1 MSNDK
6 QTLIDWLI
14 NQQFTIIPTIY
25 VKQAK
30 EIEKARIIETY
41 IAAKMERNVV
51 KKHFAYLI
59 LVLQL
64 VQTFLPILE
73 LHFQSYIN
81 SFFLNC
87 S

>member
-14 NQQFTIIPTIY
+14 NQQCTIIPTIY

-30 EIEKARIIETY
+30 QMEKEIIIQTY

-51 KKHFAYLI
+51 KKHFAYHLK
-59 LVLQL
+59 
-64 VQTFLPILE
+64 LE
-73 LHFQSYIN
+73 RVTEKAEQYYN
-81 SFFLNC
+81 ETYNNEQQ
-87 S
+87 